1 MDTTLCLCLGG
12 GAGDSV
18 TKEDTGFL
26 GLILILGLAVGSW
39 VLSTAGSGLLSVGLL
54 STGGLLSCTLRLG
67 SLWEKITFN

>member
-1 MDTTLCLCLGG
+1 M
-12 GAGDSV
+12 
-18 TKEDTGFL
+18 